1 MFGPIGR
8 HTRRVKKKKNQRRDK
23 EMPKKHQKSKRQ
35 ARSKSVKQKSRPKTC
50 RFFFKR
56 RFYFDSIVLTHFMVL
71 CERGKPG
78 NRRLTFIVKPQ
89 HVRVQFL
96 GFSPS
101 LLQFNERYCRVWAGM
116 REINAVLSF
125 LLRIVGW
132 VRFCFSLRDKHRH

>member
-8 HTRRVKKKKNQRRDK
+8 HTRRVKKKNQRRDK

-50 RFFFKR
+50 RFFFNR

-89 HVRVQFL
+89 HVRVQFS

-125 LLRIVGW
+125 LLRTVGW
-132 VRFCFSLRDKHRH
+132 VRFLFLASR

>member
-8 HTRRVKKKKNQRRDK
+8 HTRRVKKKNQRRDK

-50 RFFFKR
+50 RFFFNR

-78 NRRLTFIVKPQ
+78 NLRLTFIVKSQ
-89 HVRVQFL
+89 HVRVQFS

-101 LLQFNERYCRVWAGM
+101 LLQFNERYCRVWDGM
-116 REINAVLSF
+116 CKINAFFGASF
-125 LLRIVGW
+125 FGSW
-132 VRFCFSLRDKHRH
+132 AGSGFCFSLHDQQRH